1 MIRKRIVLRALSSLT
16 TLVVLA
22 SCAAVPSSNSEVPSS
37 QATLPTN
44 DTVSQ
49 SDASETGTSSHVYVT
64 DIEGNTQD
72 LADFAW
78 AKKYPSLLD
87 SFASRSEE
95 ELTGFSF
102 NTIADE
108 NIVPKG
114 EPYEFD
120 IWGQTMSVTV
130 QSVER
135 GNDITCI
142 PADKISQGE
151 RFLGTMEDGQ
161 EYLAVTLSL
170 TNNVDSPLD
179 LYLNNVY
186 IRCSVDGQVAKGP
199 ISSEAVTSD
208 LPLLPDD
215 NTNQFQVILEGG
227 ETGTYSILYYVNSQ
241 IETGDLYLYTN
252 FPGYGVSEVTTAFT
266 PVSEQWLALE

>member
-1 MIRKRIVLRALSSLT
+1 MINRNILLCGSLTALLLTSFTACTSTTPMNSSSL
-16 TLVVLA
+16 
-22 SCAAVPSSNSEVPSS
+22 
-37 QATLPTN
+37 QAP
-44 DTVSQ
+44 
-49 SDASETGTSSHVYVT
+49 TSSVDNASASQDNATTSSDNHVMVT

-102 NTIADE
+102 NTIANE
-108 NIVPKG
+108 NIVSKG

-130 QSVER
+130 QNVER

-151 RFLGTMEDGQ
+151 RFLGTMEEGQ

-170 TNNVDSPLD
+170 TNNGDSPLD

-199 ISSEAVTSD
+199 IGSEAVTSD

-241 IETGDLYLYTN
+241 IETGDLYLYAN